1 MKRCWGSDLLMV
13 SSAPPR
19 FVMEEMLPTHGS
31 GEADAFL
38 CAVTDVA
45 CAPPP
50 QLRVLTLFPA
60 PPALTILSYPKA
72 CSGMFHT
79 APRTHDS

>member
-50 QLRVLTLFPA
+50 PA
-60 PPALTILSYPKA
+60 QSPDAVSCPTRPHYSKLP
-72 CSGMFHT
+72 
-79 APRTHDS
+79 